1 MKKERASL
9 NENDGK
15 LAEDIQQKTQTAL
28 QSAKVLI
35 DLREA
40 IVDSENR
47 FDTTCQRLI
56 SIRANYEDLKARCPF

>member
-1 MKKERASL
+1 MRRERASL
-9 NENDGK
+9 NESYGK
-15 LAEDIQQKTQTAL
+15 LTEDVKQKTHIAL
-28 QSAKVLI
+28 QSAKALI

-47 FDTTCQRLI
+47 FDTTCQRLV